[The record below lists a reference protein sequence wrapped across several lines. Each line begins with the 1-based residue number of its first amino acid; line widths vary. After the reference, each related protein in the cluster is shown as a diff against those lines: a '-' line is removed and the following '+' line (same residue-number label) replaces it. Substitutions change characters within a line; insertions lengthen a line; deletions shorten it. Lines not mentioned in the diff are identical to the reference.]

1 MKQLSTVWVVL
12 PGVLVV
18 AGVAGLVGASDT
30 LAPVLI
36 SPSRLLLVLLVSVV
50 LYILPGWALL
60 TLLWPGSAALLWA
73 EKAGLAAGLSLAL
86 SPLLL
91 LWSDVIGLHLGAL
104 YAWLPPVVALLALL
118 WHYRTW
124 RPAHLGAVL
133 RGWARSEMLWPDM
146 ALLVVLVLLFG
157 VRLLVIG
164 GLAVPLWGDSYHHTM
179 IAQLLVDHG
188 GLFDSWQ
195 PYAEL
200 TTFTYH
206 YGFHTA
212 VALFHWLTGMALH
225 HCVLWVGQVLN
236 GLAVLALYP
245 LTIRIGGNRWA
256 GVVAVLLAGLLAQ
269 MPMFYTNWGR
279 YTQLTGQ
286 IILPVAVWGVW
297 GALETPQRDWRTLVL
312 AWVALAGLG
321 LTHYRVLIFFA
332 PFLLAFLLLK
342 LRSGRLRPLLVRMVW
357 LGLVATVLVLPWYLN
372 VLAGKLVTTVA
383 TSVALGAQH
392 EEVAALLEQSNAPGS
407 LTTYLPTWL
416 WLLLPL
422 SVGWGLWQRRRGVV
436 LLALWWFGA
445 LLLVNPH
452 WLHLPG
458 TGPLTNFALFLAAYL
473 PVGVLVGA
481 AAGWLIGTGRSR
493 ATAAL
498 LCLCLSGV
506 ALWGA
511 TERLDDID
519 VETHTLVTPADRQAF
534 TWVRENTPPDARFLV
549 NAFFTYNGTAIVGSD
564 AGWWLP
570 LLAHRQTMLPPLT
583 YNSEQGP
590 TPDYIAAVNR
600 LVFEIAQRGIDD
612 PQVQALLRER
622 GITHVYIGQRQGSVN
637 SGGVVLLPLEQ
648 LRASPHFR
656 LLYDEEGVT
665 IFAFTGGAAGE
676 E

>member
-1 MKQLSTVWVVL
+1 
-12 PGVLVV
+12 
-18 AGVAGLVGASDT
+18 
-30 LAPVLI
+30 
-36 SPSRLLLVLLVSVV
+36 
-50 LYILPGWALL
+50 
-60 TLLWPGSAALLWA
+60 
-73 EKAGLAAGLSLAL
+73 
-86 SPLLL
+86 
-91 LWSDVIGLHLGAL
+91 
-104 YAWLPPVVALLALL
+104 
-118 WHYRTW
+118 
-124 RPAHLGAVL
+124 
-133 RGWARSEMLWPDM
+133 
-146 ALLVVLVLLFG
+146 
-157 VRLLVIG
+157 
-164 GLAVPLWGDSYHHTM
+164 
-179 IAQLLVDHG
+179 
-188 GLFDSWQ
+188 
-195 PYAEL
+195 
-200 TTFTYH
+200 
-206 YGFHTA
+206 
-212 VALFHWLTGMALH
+212 
-225 HCVLWVGQVLN
+225 
-236 GLAVLALYP
+236 
-245 LTIRIGGNRWA
+245 
-256 GVVAVLLAGLLAQ
+256 VVAVLLAGLLAQ

-342 LRSGRLRPLLVRMVW
+342 LRSSKLRPLLVRMVW

-392 EEVAALLEQSNAPGS
+392 EEVAALFEQSNAPGS
-407 LTTYLPTWL
+407 LTTYLPAWL

-493 ATAAL
+493 VTAAL
-498 LCLCLSGV
+498 LLLCLSGV

-519 VETHTLVTPADRQAF
+519 VETHTLVTPADRRAF
-534 TWVRENTPPDARFLV
+534 AWVRENTPPDARFLV

-590 TPDYIAAVNR
+590 TPDYIATVNR

-656 LLYDEEGVT
+656 LLYDEDGVA
-665 IFAFTGGAAGE
+665 IFALPGGAAGE